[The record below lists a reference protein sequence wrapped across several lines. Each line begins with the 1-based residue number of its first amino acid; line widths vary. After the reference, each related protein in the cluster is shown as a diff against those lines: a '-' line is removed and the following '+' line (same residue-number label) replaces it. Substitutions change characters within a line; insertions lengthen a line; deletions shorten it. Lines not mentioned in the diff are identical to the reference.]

1 MWPLRAQGALASSYH
16 CPVFLTQCTR
26 QGSQHAHLQGHWPS
40 GPGGPCQ
47 PACLS
52 CPASHPGSPRK
63 GALLSPRAQNTV
75 PSLQP
80 KLASPLTHHCRDPRK
95 PHAVCGTSGL
105 PPPGTGPGK
114 DGRAPE
120 EWAPSPAQPRKH
132 TCAPGDQ
139 TPPSP
144 THTHRPDRPQQHPRL
159 PTARA
164 QPQPLRG
171 PRLPAPEKPFHAPV
185 TSHSEG
191 QNSLLAADG

>member
-80 KLASPLTHHCRDPRK
+80 KLASPSHTTAGTLASPTLFAGPQGSRPRA
-95 PHAVCGTSGL
+95 P
-105 PPPGTGPGK
+105 
-114 DGRAPE
+114 GRARTAGLRRSGHP
-120 EWAPSPAQPRKH
+120 ALPSPA
-132 TCAPGDQ
+132 
-139 TPPSP
+139 S
-144 THTHRPDRPQQHPRL
+144 THAHPETRP
-159 PTARA
+159 
-164 QPQPLRG
+164 PQPYTHAQTRSSAATPTPAHG
-171 PRLPAPEKPFHAPV
+171 PGAATASARPPLAGPEKPFHAPV